1 MNDVSASISAEN
13 DITLTNNKE
22 ASVEDKSLLK
32 IYNIRI
38 NKIENKI
45 TKKLKLYFEILS
57 IPIEKKGWNKILVK
71 INIIYDGIKD
81 CRKNEVSKTSF
92 ELNIPLLYINSTIW
106 IL

>member
-1 MNDVSASISAEN
+1 MYEKNASISEEN

-32 IYNIRI
+32 IYNVRI

-57 IPIEKKGWNKILVK
+57 IPIEKKG
-71 INIIYDGIKD
+71 
-81 CRKNEVSKTSF
+81 
-92 ELNIPLLYINSTIW
+92 
-106 IL
+106 